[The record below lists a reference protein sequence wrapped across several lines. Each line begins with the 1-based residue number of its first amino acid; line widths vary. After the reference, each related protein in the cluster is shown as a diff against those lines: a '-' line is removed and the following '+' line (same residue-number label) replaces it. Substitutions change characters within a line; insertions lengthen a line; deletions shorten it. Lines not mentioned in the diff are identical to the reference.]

1 VETIKAFRLIEQL
14 LTAEDEEL
22 TPTMKLK
29 RTFVN
34 VKYKELIDGMY
45 RKEPRMKKLLAVSV
59 LAAAVAV
66 AGVATAQ
73 KETRGV
79 TKTEIVLGMHTDLS
93 GPAATY
99 GVSSS
104 NAVKMRFDEVNE
116 AGGIHGRKI
125 RLVIEDT
132 STRCRARSRRG
143 PSSSSATAS
152 SRWWP
157 AWAPP

>member
-1 VETIKAFRLIEQL
+1 
-14 LTAEDEEL
+14 
-22 TPTMKLK
+22 
-29 RTFVN
+29 
-34 VKYKELIDGMY
+34 
-45 RKEPRMKKLLAVSV
+45 MKKLLAVSV
-59 LAAAVAV
+59 LVAAVAF

-79 TKTEIVLGMHTDLS
+79 TQTEIVLGMHTDLS

-132 STRCRARSRRG
+132 QYQVPRAVQAGAKLFNRDRVFAIVG
-143 PSSSSATAS
+143 GLGTPMNNAL
-152 SRWWP
+152 
-157 AWAPP
+157 